1 MTDTPGT
8 IVVALGGNALAPPG
22 ERATIHDQFRHTRES
37 LSAVVALARDGWHI
51 AIVHGNGP
59 QVGDELERN
68 ELAHE
73 RVAPLPLGVLVAATA
88 GWIGYMIQQSLQN
101 ALLAAGV
108 KRDVLTMIT
117 QSSLDRTAPGA
128 SEPTKPV
135 GHALSPDTA
144 ERLRGRGVP
153 VGQDGAG
160 YWRRLAPSPE
170 PEDVVEAD
178 AVRQLVC
185 EGKIVIAAG
194 GGGAPVYFD
203 ERLYWEGV
211 DAVVDK
217 DRVAAIL
224 GDRLGADTLLI
235 LTDVDAVY
243 QGWGTP
249 HAEPLQQLTVAQA
262 EALLEGG
269 ELGKGSMRPKVE
281 ASVAFLRGGGKRA
294 IVAHLADGLAAIRGD
309 AGTTITGDVE

>member
-37 LSAVVALARDGWHI
+37 LSAVVALAREGWHI

-128 SEPTKPV
+128 SEPTKSV

-294 IVAHLADGLAAIRGD
+294 IVAHLADGLAAIRGE